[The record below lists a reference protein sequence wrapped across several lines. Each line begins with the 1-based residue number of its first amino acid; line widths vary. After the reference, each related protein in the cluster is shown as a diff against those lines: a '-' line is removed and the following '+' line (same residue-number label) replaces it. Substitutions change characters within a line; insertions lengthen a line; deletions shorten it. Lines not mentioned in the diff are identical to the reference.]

1 MLSQN
6 EIAAVVQQ
14 VLSRMNGAPAAPS
27 VPAANQAVP
36 APAPF
41 SSASE
46 APIADIT
53 ARDLKSFYAVDH
65 PKDREAFMQLR
76 DKTPARLGIGHCGS
90 RHTTASMLRFLCDHA
105 AAQDTVFSDVPKEFL
120 KELNLPFYQTT
131 CSDRDEFLTRPDKGR
146 VFSDETIAKIK
157 QNVPSGL
164 DVVVYVADGLSS
176 NAVLHNAR
184 DILPVITDGLKSYG
198 VKCNDPFFVQ
208 YGRVGTMDHL
218 GDALKPQVVC
228 VLLGE
233 RPGLVTSQSMSAY
246 IAYKP
251 FIGISEGK
259 RTVLSN
265 IHAGGT
271 PTVEAGAHIVG
282 LIRLMLEKKV
292 SGVDLVI

>member
-14 VLSRMNGAPAAPS
+14 VLSRMNGAPATNA
-27 VPAANQAVP
+27 PAANQAVP

-41 SSASE
+41 SSTSE

-53 ARDLKSFYAVDH
+53 ARDLKSFYAVNH

-76 DKTPARLGIGHCGS
+76 DKTPARLGIGHCGA

-120 KELNLPFYQTT
+120 QELNLPFYQTT

-198 VKCNDPFFVQ
+198 VKVNDPFFVQ

-218 GDALKPQVVC
+218 GDA
-228 VLLGE
+228 LLGE

-282 LIRLMLEKKV
+282 LIRMMLEKKV